1 MAGVGTLVG
10 EPDVE
15 SELSASSDEA
25 DAAAVVGVGTSAE
38 PEASSDHD
46 SPKEP
51 DAPSSFVA
59 DLEGVPVSV
68 CSTSDWEAVTT
79 PDTTFLGVA
88 LGARAA
94 WEGVEVPGG
103 TYSGSRSSSEPMIKR
118 SDGATDFDH
127 PRA

>member
-1 MAGVGTLVG
+1 MGTWAGA
-10 EPDVE
+10 PDVE

-25 DAAAVVGVGTSAE
+25 DAAAVAGAGTSAD

-46 SPKEP
+46 TPKEP

-68 CSTSDWEAVTT
+68 SSSSDWEEVTT
-79 PDTTFLGVA
+79 PDATVLGVS
-88 LGARAA
+88 LGAREAQ
-94 WEGVEVPGG
+94 EGAEVPGD
-103 TYSGSRSSSEPMIKR
+103 TYSGSRSSSEPMINR
-118 SDGATDFDH
+118 EDGATYLDR